1 MKRTDMRIFQQCFRV
16 YTEISKLETI
26 IRFYEDLQGVKCERR
41 VKIPETSTE
50 AAKVGGFLI
59 LAGDEEHLA
68 AVRYVSAIFYL
79 DSLDEFSTWL
89 NANGAEIIHQPRTV
103 TGGRNLTARHPDG
116 FVVEYFEAAKKVE

>member
-1 MKRTDMRIFQQCFRV
+1 MRVLERCFRV
-16 YTEISKLETI
+16 YTDISKLETS
-26 IRFYEDLQGVKCERR
+26 IRFYENLQGIKCERR

-59 LAGDEEHLA
+59 LAGEKKHLD
-68 AVRYVSAIFYL
+68 AVRHVNAIFYL

-89 NANGAEIIHQPRTV
+89 GANGAEIIHQPRTV

-116 FVVEYFEAAKKVE
+116 LVVEYFEAAAKVQ